1 MSVSSEPV
9 PFVTVDAAAMWAVLS
24 IVPPGEFVEHAVEFG
39 LPRPLLHDGVQVRM
53 EQLVV
58 FKSGLTAAGSPLV
71 QIVERLSEVIV
82 QQLLQVKFAGFCD
95 GDICLADKCRKVHCQ
110 VFHLVDSLKDL
121 VDGRLATLLVRQHVI
136 CHQNPLQ

>member
-58 FKSGLTAAGSPLV
+58 LKSGITAAGSPLV

-110 VFHLVDSLKDL
+110 VLHLVDSLEDL
-121 VDGRLATLLVRQHVI
+121 VGKRLARLLVG
-136 CHQNPLQ
+136 